1 MLIYSSDESFSAQ
14 IINFANKIGTH
25 ATTLSVTPTEVKT
38 VKEDAE
44 FFGYVMEGMTA
55 YRTTA
60 QNFTAYK
67 DLLRNGGIG
76 TLGALPVA
84 PTLPIPV
91 PTLTE
96 ANVQL
101 RFITLIKKCMLSPN
115 FTDAI
120 GKDLGILAAET
131 VFNAQEGK
139 PTFRAEFSSG
149 GHPNLIW
156 KKGKFQGVEI
166 QKSLDGVNFTKLDK
180 DFSPDF
186 IDKSPLPE
194 AGKSTIWYYR
204 MIYILNDEI
213 VGTFSDVVAVTV
225 NGY

>member
-1 MLIYSSDESFSAQ
+1 MFIDLTDEGFSAQ
-14 IINFANKIGTH
+14 INNFANKIGTH
-25 ATTLSVTPTEVKT
+25 ATALNISAAEVSA
-38 VKEDAE
+38 VKDDAE
-44 FFGYVMEGMTA
+44 FFSYVMAGMIA

-67 DLLRNGGIG
+67 VLLRNGGNG

-84 PTLPIPV
+84 PVLPSPV
-91 PTLTE
+91 PSLTE

-101 RFITLIKKCMLSPN
+101 RFTSLIKKCMLSPN
-115 FTDAI
+115 FTENI
-120 GKDLGILAAET
+120 GKDLGILAVENI
-131 VFNAQEGK
+131 FNPQEGK
-139 PTFRAEFSSG
+139 PTFKADFSSG

-166 QKSLDGVNFTKLDK
+166 HKSLDGVNFTKLDK

-186 IDKSPLPE
+186 MDKSPLPE
-194 AGKSTIWYYR
+194 AGKSAVWYYR
-204 MIYILNDEI
+204 MIYLLKDEV

>member
-1 MLIYSSDESFSAQ
+1 MFIDLTDEGFSAQ
-14 IINFANKIGTH
+14 INNFANKIGTH
-25 ATTLSVTPTEVKT
+25 ATALNVSAAEVTAVKD
-38 VKEDAE
+38 DAKYFE
-44 FFGYVMEGMTA
+44 YVMAGLMA

-67 DLLRNGGIG
+67 VLLRSGGEG
-76 TLGALPVA
+76 TLGVLPTA
-84 PTLPIPV
+84 PVLPTPV

-96 ANVQL
+96 ANIQF
-101 RFITLIKKCMLSPN
+101 RFITLIKKCMLSSN
-115 FTDAI
+115 FTENI
-120 GKDLGILAAET
+120 GKDLGILAVEN
-131 VFNAQEGK
+131 VFNPQEGK
-139 PTFRAEFSSG
+139 PTFKADFSSG

-166 QKSLDGVNFTKLDK
+166 HKSLDGVNFTKLDK

-186 IDKSPLPE
+186 MDKSPLPE
-194 AGKSTIWYYR
+194 AGKSVIWYYR
-204 MIYILNDEI
+204 MIYLLNDEV